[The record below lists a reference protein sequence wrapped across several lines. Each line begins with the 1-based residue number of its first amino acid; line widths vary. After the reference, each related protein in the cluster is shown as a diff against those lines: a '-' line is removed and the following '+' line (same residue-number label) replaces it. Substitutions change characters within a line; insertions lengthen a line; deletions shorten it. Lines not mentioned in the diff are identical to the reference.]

1 MLERPKGDTKVDNK
15 QGGPSMICVSD
26 SPAASETRVPHPL
39 PRSRGP
45 CPHDQSSRLW
55 APRETCSR
63 SERGSHVRGG
73 RQGQRHIRQES
84 ACNGRRQRKF
94 SPLCLSLG
102 SPILNC
108 EAPEPHHCGSWKVS
122 TPSCIRPGRCISSYQ
137 QVHQKPV
144 FGSKRRNTHREMWLH
159 LSNEHLPQTLVLYK
173 IRDGKKRFRRP
184 GSQCAQCREAQ
195 WAQVVTTVQNR
206 GPRTGGSAQVQG

>member
-1 MLERPKGDTKVDNK
+1 MSSKRNVPQKVKEGHTSGEEDRGKDTFAKSLLSTN
-15 QGGPSMICVSD
+15 GGNGNSLPS
-26 SPAASETRVPHPL
+26 AFR
-39 PRSRGP
+39 
-45 CPHDQSSRLW
+45 W
-55 APRETCSR
+55 
-63 SERGSHVRGG
+63 
-73 RQGQRHIRQES
+73 
-84 ACNGRRQRKF
+84 
-94 SPLCLSLG
+94 G

-137 QVHQKPV
+137 QVHQKQV
-144 FGSKRRNTHREMWLH
+144 FGNKRRNTHREMWLH

-173 IRDGKKRFRRP
+173 IKDGKKRFRRP

-206 GPRTGGSAQVQG
+206 GPHTGGSAQVQG